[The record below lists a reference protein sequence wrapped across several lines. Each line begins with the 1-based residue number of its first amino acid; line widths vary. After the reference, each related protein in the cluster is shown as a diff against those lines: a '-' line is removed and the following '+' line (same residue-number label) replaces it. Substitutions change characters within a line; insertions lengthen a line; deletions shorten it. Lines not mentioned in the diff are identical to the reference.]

1 MEEKAGK
8 VPVHQEI
15 SRQELLN
22 WLMPV
27 PWELVEDPAWRES
40 GRPVLDRVL
49 EARGI
54 DTEEKRRELFDA
66 SFDQLPDPFL
76 FRSMGEAC
84 HLLESHLDRGHPRIL
99 IFGDYDADGLTAA
112 ALLSC
117 YLTERGH
124 EAHIL
129 IPDRFDDGYGL
140 SPALVDEIELHRPDL
155 VITVD
160 TGTSSPDLV
169 RDLMDRGMD
178 VIVTDH
184 HLATQAFEEAGA
196 PLINPM
202 LAGETYPFAQLSGAG
217 VALMLTLALDQMRGR
232 IADCRPRLLVL
243 AAVGTVADVMPLVG
257 VNRIIV
263 REGLAAFERSAP
275 HGLRSID
282 RLGRSDKGLTARDIA
297 FSLAPRLNAAGRM
310 GDVRLALD
318 LLLEEDPAR
327 AGHLA
332 RELDQL
338 NQERRLVEQDIFS
351 QALDAVTSPCCHGA
365 SALAIAVGKGWH
377 AGVMGIVSSRLVEK
391 LRVPAI
397 TLNEEDG
404 LLTGSARSY
413 GNLDLIKILHT
424 AAPLMERYG
433 GHAGAA
439 GLTLKAENLD
449 AFRDKI
455 TQAVEAI
462 PRKERQQAHLA
473 DIALTGGELQA
484 DLIRQFDTFEP
495 TGNGFERPLVWMEDL
510 TVEGMT
516 RVGDGRHL
524 KFALRTPDP
533 SMLLFDALLFNR
545 SGEEAFYRLGD
556 TVEIL
561 AVPEINRWRDQETVQ
576 MRLIELRPARHDGVN
591 DRAVKDYGRWLEK
604 AETDE
609 KELEDQGLSLPASL
623 FRSLWKILESLCDL
637 KDRSLTFL
645 PLRLAWLLSHRYN
658 EEAKALEV
666 LLALA
671 IFDQAGLVRL
681 SDKGD
686 GSFSCTKI
694 EQEGKRPALSDS
706 PLWEKMKALGVAVE

>member
-1 MEEKAGK
+1 MR
-8 VPVHQEI
+8 QEI
-15 SRQELLN
+15 TKQELLN

-27 PWELVEDPAWRES
+27 PWELAEDSASRES
-40 GRPVLDRVL
+40 GRPILMRIL

-54 DTEEKRRELFDA
+54 DTKEKHRQFFDA
-66 SFDQLPDPFL
+66 SFDHLPDPFL
-76 FRSMGEAC
+76 FRSMQEAC
-84 HLLESHLDRGHPRIL
+84 HLLESHLDKGHPRIL

-117 YLTERGH
+117 YLTELGH
-124 EAHIL
+124 EPHIL

-160 TGTSSPDLV
+160 TGTSSPELV

-184 HLATQAFEEAGA
+184 HLATNAFEEAGA

-202 LAGETYPFAQLSGAG
+202 LAGETYPFTQLSGAG
-217 VALMLTLALDQMRGR
+217 VALMLTLALDQRRGR
-232 IADCRPRLLVL
+232 IVDCRPRLLVL

-257 VNRIIV
+257 ANRIIV
-263 REGLAAFERSAP
+263 REGLAAFEKSAP
-275 HGLRSID
+275 QGLRSID
-282 RLGRSDKGLTARDIA
+282 RMGRADKCLTARDIA

-327 AGHLA
+327 ADYLA
-332 RELDQL
+332 GELDQL
-338 NQERRLVEQDIFS
+338 NQQRRLVEQEIFS
-351 QALDAVTSPCCHGA
+351 QALDAVADLCGHGA
-365 SALAIAVGKGWH
+365 VAVAIAVGKGWH

-413 GNLDLIKILHT
+413 GNIDLIRILHT
-424 AAPLMERYG
+424 AAPLMEKYG
-433 GHAGAA
+433 GHARAA

-449 AFRDKI
+449 AFCRKI

-462 PRKERQQAHLA
+462 PGKERQQAHLA
-473 DIALTGGELQA
+473 DIALTGVELQA
-484 DLIRQFDTFEP
+484 DLIRQFDAFEP

-510 TVEGMT
+510 TIEGMT

-524 KFALRTPDP
+524 KFAFRTPDP
-533 SMLLFDALLFNR
+533 SMRLFDALYFNR
-545 SGEEAFYRLGD
+545 SSEEAFYAPGD

-576 MRLIELRPARHDGVN
+576 MRLIELRPARHDVLN
-591 DRAVKDYGRWLEK
+591 DQAVKGCSRWLKED
-604 AETDE
+604 ETD
-609 KELEDQGLSLPASL
+609 KRVTGRGGLSLPASL
-623 FRSLWKILESLCDL
+623 FRSLWQMVESLCDP
-637 KDRSLTFL
+637 KNKPLTFL
-645 PLRLAWLLSHRYN
+645 PVRLAWLLSHRYN
-658 EEAKALEV
+658 EEVKALEV

-671 IFDQAGLVRL
+671 IFDQVDLVRL
-681 SDKGD
+681 SNNGD
-686 GSFSCTKI
+686 GSFSCTKL
-694 EQEGKRPALSDS
+694 EQEGKRPALKDS
-706 PLWEKMKALGVAVE
+706 PLWEELKVLGVVIE